1 MISID
6 SHILYRTI
14 ILAAVIPMPLA
25 GVTRTLSLAAA
36 IAILLL
42 ALTWMAWLSPRA
54 SVSKHR
60 VLLLIVATGSYLWL
74 VLAMKWPTLLRE
86 PHSISRF
93 AIIDVNFVAML
104 ACSIAAFR
112 GHERRKNVLGF
123 AGLLTTY
130 LWFVQAAINSVV

>member
-6 SHILYRTI
+6 SHILYRTMM
-14 ILAAVIPMPLA
+14 LAAVIPMPLA
-25 GVTRTLSLAAA
+25 AVTRTISLAAA

-54 SVSKHR
+54 SVPKHR
-60 VLLLIVATGSYLWL
+60 MLLLMVTTASYLWF
-74 VLAMKWPTLLRE
+74 VLAMKWPTILAE
-86 PHSISRF
+86 PHSFSRF
-93 AIIDVNFVAML
+93 AVIDVNFVVML

-112 GHERRKNVLGF
+112 GHEKRKNALGF

-130 LWFVQAAINSVV
+130 LWHVQAAINSVV